1 MDPYQKEVEEYLTYG
16 GKFMWRQDRERL
28 EDFSFKDWH
37 DAATSQGTLT
47 PSKAGRSQECIFPY
61 RFGREYGHANTLIS
75 TLGYWCLTSGLFNCK
90 RAALCCFKW
99 SVVWPFVL
107 ANTGSQSSI
116 YDLFSDTWKCFLIL
130 IAFWFIYLFF
140 FSMVVYYRILNID
153 CLFRGSLQPHVIR
166 HRGNH
171 HHYQPCELLSVW
183 CLPRCV

>member
-1 MDPYQKEVEEYLTYG
+1 MERSSCEDRTERDSKISASKIDMMQLQAKEH
-16 GKFMWRQDRERL
+16 WPHRRL
-28 EDFSFKDWH
+28 EGARNASSPTDLEGSMVMPTPWFPPW
-37 DAATSQGTLT
+37 DADAWL
-47 PSKAGRSQECIFPY
+47 
-61 RFGREYGHANTLIS
+61 LD
-75 TLGYWCLTSGLFNCK
+75 FNCK

-99 SVVWPFVL
+99 SVVWSFVL